1 MKYMKTR
8 GGGQSPDV
16 GALVPRSL
24 QDGLLAGT
32 VHQLTSH
39 LQEMMLLLRDTGQDH
54 SAVLA
59 WGGRMEIADSV
70 CSHPLHRTQHQRESY
85 SHPRASSPNEK
96 SAFRCKVSIPP
107 RGA

>member
-1 MKYMKTR
+1 MRTQGCKALV
-8 GGGQSPDV
+8 V

-24 QDGLLAGT
+24 QNGLLAGPF
-32 VHQLTSH
+32 HQLASH
-39 LQEMMLLLRDTGQDH
+39 PQEMMLLLWDRGQDH

-59 WGGRMEIADSV
+59 WGGRMNTADSI

-96 SAFRCKVSIPP
+96 SAFRCKVSTPP